1 MYNIIAK
8 DFDKTRFSLWPGV
21 REFLD
26 TLPGNSTL
34 CDVGFGNGK
43 YLSYRKDIHV
53 FGCDICEP
61 LIEIA
66 RNKHREAHLIKAS
79 ATSIPFREKSFEN
92 TICIAVL
99 HHMKT
104 REERIRLLKELSR
117 ITSRKIMLSVWATEQ
132 DDKRMSKWEYLG
144 DNDYLIPYMTTNRKT
159 IIKRYYHLF
168 SKEELIELCKDIFQ
182 IDKIWY
188 EKNNWYL
195 ITK

>member
-21 REFLD
+21 RSFLD
-26 TLPGNSTL
+26 TLSPNTTL

-43 YLSYRKDIHV
+43 YLSYRKDIIT
-53 FGCDICEP
+53 FGCDICDP

-66 RNKHREAHLIKAS
+66 QNAHPNANLMKAS
-79 ATSIPFREKSFEN
+79 ALSIPIRNKSFDN

-99 HHMKT
+99 HHLKT
-104 REERIRLLKELSR
+104 EEDRKTFLKELSR
-117 ITSRKIMLSVWATEQ
+117 ITKHKIMLSVWASEQ
-132 DDKRMSKWEYLG
+132 DDKRMSKWEHLG
-144 DNDYLIPYMTTNRKT
+144 NNDYLIPYMTTNRKI

-168 SKEELIELCKDIFQ
+168 SKEELIDLCKDIIQ
-182 IDKIWY
+182 IDNIWY

-195 ITK
+195 VSK

>member
-26 TLPGNSTL
+26 TLESNTTL

-43 YLSYRKDIHV
+43 YLSYRTDIHV

-66 RNKHREAHLIKAS
+66 CNKHPHAYLIKAS
-79 ATSIPFREKSFEN
+79 AISIPFRDRSFEN

-104 REERIRLLKELSR
+104 CQERITLLKELSR
-117 ITSRKIMLSVWATEQ
+117 ITSGKIMLSVWATEQ
-132 DDKRMSKWEYLG
+132 DDKRMSKWEHLG
-144 DNDYLIPYMTTNRKT
+144 NNDYLIPYMTTNRQT

-168 SKEELIELCKDIFQ
+168 SKEELIQLSKDIFQ

>member
-1 MYNIIAK
+1 MYNIIAQ

-26 TLPGNSTL
+26 TLPGNTTL

-43 YLSYRKDIHV
+43 YLSYRTDIHV
-53 FGCDICEP
+53 FGCDICDP

-66 RNKHREAHLIKAS
+66 HNKHPHANLIKAS
-79 ATSIPFREKSFEN
+79 ASCIPFRDKSFEN

-104 REERIRLLKELSR
+104 REERIDLLKELSR
-117 ITSRKIMLSVWATEQ
+117 ITSHKIMLSVWATEQ
-132 DDKRMSKWEYLG
+132 DDKRMGKWEYLG
-144 DNDYLIPYMTTNRKT
+144 NNDYMIPYMTTNRQI

-168 SKEELIELCKDIFQ
+168 SKEELIELCKDILQ